1 VLEEYDDSG
10 DLGILYVTGIFDY
23 VRLFNALSY
32 ASDALEK
39 GASKEIKRL
48 DVACI
53 VVCFCRYMD
62 YIFYDEIFFPG
73 RENIQ
78 HIVRLPHASI
88 FVQ

>member
-39 GASKEIKRL
+39 G
-48 DVACI
+48 ACI